1 MSSQTTQDKPKN
13 VVIVAGEA
21 SGDAHAARLVNELK
35 KLDDSIYFRG
45 MGGDSLRA
53 AGVDVF
59 IDMAEIAVVG
69 FVEVLKKYKPDK
81 SRTQQVKTEHQ

>member
-1 MSSQTTQDKPKN
+1 MSEQSHQEKIKH

-35 KLDDSIYFRG
+35 KIDDSIRFRG
-45 MGGDSLRA
+45 MGGDHLRQ
-53 AGVDVF
+53 AGVDVS

-69 FVEVLKKYKPDK
+69 FI
-81 SRTQQVKTEHQ
+81 